1 MSNQKER
8 KRVKDSWGRI
18 TKKEEKKKKNEE
30 QETKEHGEQQAL
42 MVAVAV
48 EIAASFF
55 KR

>member
-1 MSNQKER
+1 MINQKER

-18 TKKEEKKKKNEE
+18 TKKEEKKKTEE
-30 QETKEHGEQQAL
+30 QETKEYGEQQAL